1 MILSV
6 LRCADF
12 LIGKAILK
20 LSLNC
25 RRLVFVYDNFVAD
38 VEIFRERGQRAED
51 NELQENGNPVNPVT
65 LSETNIVSDLADP
78 NPPN

>member
-1 MILSV
+1 MILPV

-25 RRLVFVYDNFVAD
+25 RRLVFVYDDFVAD

-51 NELQENGNPVNPVT
+51 NELQ
-65 LSETNIVSDLADP
+65 
-78 NPPN
+78 